1 MYVNSMYG
9 IDLTIFPCSR
19 TLTAVH
25 SAVLDDLVYPAEVV
39 GKRTRVRLDGRRL
52 IKV

>member
-1 MYVNSMYG
+1 MNRLHGS
-9 IDLTIFPCSR
+9 DLTIFPHSR